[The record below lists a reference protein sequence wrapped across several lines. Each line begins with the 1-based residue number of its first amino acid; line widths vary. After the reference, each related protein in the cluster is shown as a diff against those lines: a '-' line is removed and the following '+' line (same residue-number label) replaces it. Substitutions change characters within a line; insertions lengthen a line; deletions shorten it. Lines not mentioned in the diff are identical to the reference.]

1 MYNYQ
6 YISSSPELKAQVSFF
21 DQFSFNSPS
30 VCQAINI
37 HTFNFLRTI
46 ELIKTGFGTLK
57 HVLVKS
63 IQICAIAEFQV
74 SINTF

>member
-30 VCQAINI
+30 VCQAVNI

-46 ELIKTGFGTLK
+46 ELIKTKFGTK
-57 HVLVKS
+57 HILVKS
-63 IQICAIAEFQV
+63 IQICSIAEFQV